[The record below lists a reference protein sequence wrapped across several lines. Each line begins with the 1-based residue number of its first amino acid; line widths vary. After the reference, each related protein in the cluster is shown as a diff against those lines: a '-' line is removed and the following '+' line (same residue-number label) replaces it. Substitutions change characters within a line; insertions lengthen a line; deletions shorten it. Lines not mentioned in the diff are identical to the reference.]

1 MLRQQSTHRTRRLA
15 RLQRSWPRVDFF
27 RRERDEFDGDG
38 AGGSEEDE

>member
-1 MLRQQSTHRTRRLA
+1 MVSDVEAGFHEEHLELTTA
-15 RLQRSWPRVDFF
+15 EVDFF